1 MGRGEGSRDSQNSA
15 ETCELLPREEDTMAE
30 LSLVYRNGMVVAQP
44 RSDDDEDEGP
54 ERILT
59 VEEFMERLRNRADI
73 FGIEKN
79 YRLRKTELAAL
90 FLAVLAG
97 MWFTSIKT
105 IKVQSDFYNPHRE
118 GTGTVVTVQP
128 GFIDR
133 TTARP
138 LAPEVPKPRAAD
150 NGRKVLR
157 PSRKSIVNHESYSG
171 GSGVGTIRSR
181 ITRMGIIG
189 ILSGHIRGKEVAGGE
204 ILGKGGFAS
213 GIDILLSGMTSGL
226 KRGGSGPM
234 VRRGAE
240 GIGFGTGYG
249 QSGFNGP
256 GAGGIDEM
264 INTLMASGASEE
276 SLPLK
281 TGPPVH
287 LIPNVAVSDA
297 GGRIQGDGRSKSDV
311 MRVVMQNLAALRY
324 AYNRYLRETP
334 GIKGK
339 ITIRFAIDEF
349 GNVIYCEVVE
359 SSMGDKDLE
368 ATVTGKIMRWKFDRI
383 DKPGDITE
391 VVYPFVFST

>member
-1 MGRGEGSRDSQNSA
+1 
-15 ETCELLPREEDTMAE
+15 MAE
-30 LSLVYRNGMVVAQP
+30 LSLTYKNGMVVARP

-54 ERILT
+54 ERVIT

-79 YRLRKTELAAL
+79 YRLRKTELVAL
-90 FLAVLAG
+90 LVAVLAG

-105 IKVQSDFYNPHRE
+105 IKVQSDFYNPPRG

-133 TTARP
+133 TTARE
-138 LAPEVPKPRAAD
+138 APKPPAAD

-157 PSRKSIVNHESYSG
+157 PSGRAVVNHGSYSG

-181 ITRMGIIG
+181 IARTGIIG
-189 ILSGHIRGKEVAGGE
+189 ILSGYVRGKNVAGGE

-213 GIDILLSGMTSGL
+213 GIDLLLSGMQGL

-240 GIGFGTGYG
+240 NIGFGPGYG
-249 QSGFNGP
+249 PGGLNGP
-256 GAGGIDEM
+256 GEIDQM
-264 INTLMASGASEE
+264 IDNLMASGASEAP
-276 SLPLK
+276 LPLK

-287 LIPNVAVSDA
+287 LVPHVAVADA
-297 GGRIQGDGRSKSDV
+297 GGRIQGDGRSKSEV

-324 AYNRYLRETP
+324 AYNRYLRESP
-334 GIKGK
+334 GMKGK

-349 GNVIYCEVVE
+349 GNVIHCEVVE